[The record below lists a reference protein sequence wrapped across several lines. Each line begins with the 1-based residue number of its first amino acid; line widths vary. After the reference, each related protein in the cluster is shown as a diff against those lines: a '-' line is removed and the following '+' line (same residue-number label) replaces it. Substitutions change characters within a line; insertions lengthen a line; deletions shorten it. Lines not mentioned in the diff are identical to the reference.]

1 MLRFRSLGIFAIT
14 IAVLGAANMYAQK
27 LDVSASGAK
36 KVTLSDNVGDN
47 QFVWVSDAPGEK
59 IQGTAEDVSGSLSI
73 DPADLSRLSGT
84 ITAQV
89 ASMKSG
95 NSTRDQH
102 LRSSTWLDAEKY
114 PTISFAIASVRNVTV
129 NGNKATGQ
137 VTGNFTMHGVTKVL
151 TIPFN
156 LTWLDESEKTR
167 ARAPGDLVM
176 IEATFEVSLADFK
189 VKGREG
195 VIGSNVGES
204 ISVKAKLFGS
214 TK

>member
-1 MLRFRSLGIFAIT
+1 MLRFRGLGILAFT
-14 IAVLGAANMYAQK
+14 IALLGVSHLHAQK
-27 LDVSASGAK
+27 LDVSASGTK
-36 KVTLSDNVGDN
+36 SVSLSDKVGNN

-59 IQGTAEDVSGSLSI
+59 IQGTADDVTGSLSI
-73 DPADLSRLSGT
+73 DPADISKLSGT

-95 NSTRDQH
+95 NGTRDQH

-114 PTISFAIASVRNVTV
+114 PTISFAIASVRNITV
-129 NGNKATGQ
+129 SGNKASGQ
-137 VTGNFTMHGVTKVL
+137 AVGNFTMHGVTKVL

-156 LTWLDESEKTR
+156 LTWLDESDKTR

-204 ISVKAKLFGS
+204 ISVSAKLFGS